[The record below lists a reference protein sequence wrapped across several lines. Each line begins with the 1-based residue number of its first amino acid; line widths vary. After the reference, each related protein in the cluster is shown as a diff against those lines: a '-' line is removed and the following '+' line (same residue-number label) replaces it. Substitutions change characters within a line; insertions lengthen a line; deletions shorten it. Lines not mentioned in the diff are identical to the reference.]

1 MRNNARRGHTRT
13 PRPSCIVSP
22 RCTLHSR
29 YFELFVPFDL
39 ISRLH
44 FHPDGDKNALSEKE
58 QVESI
63 FRNFFG
69 QRDYRVYTN
78 NWKFRDDGS
87 IKRGI
92 RNNQGRR
99 REKLRVLKFTLPSWH
114 LASRYLIGRSRQP
127 EGRQCSSLRVRCTRL
142 QIVFLLAT
150 WKHALPYPP
159 KADFPF
165 LRRVVYLA
173 QLVSQ
178 SWKTRERK
186 RERFGLHS
194 TNASKIREDERRR
207 TRCIAKKK
215 GKEKKTRNENS
226 MDENEFKTDGSRM
239 EK

>member
-69 QRDYRVYTN
+69 RRDYRVYTN
-78 NWKFRDDGS
+78 NWKFRVDGS
-87 IKRGI
+87 IKRDI

-142 QIVFLLAT
+142 QIIFLLAT
-150 WKHALPYPP
+150 
-159 KADFPF
+159 
-165 LRRVVYLA
+165 
-173 QLVSQ
+173 
-178 SWKTRERK
+178 
-186 RERFGLHS
+186 
-194 TNASKIREDERRR
+194 
-207 TRCIAKKK
+207 
-215 GKEKKTRNENS
+215 
-226 MDENEFKTDGSRM
+226 
-239 EK
+239 

>member
-22 RCTLHSR
+22 RYTLHSR

-87 IKRGI
+87 IKRSI

-99 REKLRVLKFTLPSWH
+99 REKLRVLKFTLPSSH
-114 LASRYLIGRSRQP
+114 LVEISHWTIASPRRKTMFEP
-127 EGRQCSSLRVRCTRL
+127 SSPMYAIANCFFTRNL
-142 QIVFLLAT
+142 KTRAT
-150 WKHALPYPP
+150 VSP

-178 SWKTRERK
+178 S
-186 RERFGLHS
+186 
-194 TNASKIREDERRR
+194 
-207 TRCIAKKK
+207 
-215 GKEKKTRNENS
+215 
-226 MDENEFKTDGSRM
+226 
-239 EK
+239 